1 MKDIEYFL
9 IDPKEL
15 KQIRMYRLPIDAGS
29 DITCYPYDL
38 HTVIKI
44 FEITCNSPKDKL
56 FLPHNKYGN
65 NSYSFVNKVG
75 INKDDLIIC
84 YTMPYIRG
92 EKLNV
97 YNFNELSIETLLSF
111 IKIFLKDTHNISQNG
126 IYTYDNFI
134 SNIILNRTGFHN
146 IDPIDFQI
154 IDKDPT
160 LIEKDNIQIFFTNF
174 WEYLLN
180 NNLRDFCTNHK
191 LSKEFLYT
199 DPISFFTE
207 LTNTVSS
214 TYNQEITS
222 IKQIKILT
230 KKK

>member
-1 MKDIEYFL
+1 MKEVEYFQ
-9 IDPKEL
+9 ITNKEL

-38 HTVIKI
+38 HTVIKL

-56 FLPHNKYGN
+56 FLPHDKYGN
-65 NSYSFVNKVG
+65 NSYIFINKVG
-75 INKDDLIIC
+75 INKDNLIIC
-84 YTMPYIRG
+84 YTMPHIRG
-92 EKLNV
+92 EKLNI
-97 YNFNELSIETLLSF
+97 YNFNELNIKVLLSF
-111 IKIFLKDTHNISQNG
+111 IEIFLKDTHTISQNG

-134 SNIILNRTGFHN
+134 NNIILNHTGFHN

-154 IDKDPT
+154 LDKDPAI
-160 LIEKDNIQIFFTNF
+160 IEKDNLKIFFTNF

-180 NNLRDFCTNHK
+180 NDLRNFCIQNK
-191 LSKEFLYT
+191 LPKEFLYT

-207 LTNTVSS
+207 LTNTISS

-230 KKK
+230 KNK